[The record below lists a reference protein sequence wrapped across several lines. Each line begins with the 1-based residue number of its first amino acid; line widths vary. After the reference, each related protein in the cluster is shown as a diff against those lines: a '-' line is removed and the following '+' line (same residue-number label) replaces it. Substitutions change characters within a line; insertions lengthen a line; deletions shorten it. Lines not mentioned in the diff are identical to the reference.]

1 MFKKR
6 KKIIVGVLGLMMAL
20 GLAACGK
27 SSQPA
32 DTGKVQVVASLDFYG
47 EMAKAVGGNKVEVQS
62 IIHSASVDPHDYEP
76 SSADAKD
83 YHKASLII
91 SNGGDYDNWSTN
103 YAKQNEDAKSI
114 VAAKLTGWKTG
125 GNEHL
130 WYRPDTPKKMTNAIA
145 AKLSELRPK
154 DKGYFKKNAA
164 SYLTKLAPLR
174 KLQSEAQKQLAGKT
188 YMATEPVYDNTLLT
202 LGAKQVNAG
211 FARAVDDGNDPTVAQ
226 MKLWRAS
233 VKDKK
238 VAFIIN
244 NPQNSGKMVKQAIA
258 YAKANGVPVINA
270 TETMPDGKD
279 YLSWQT
285 GELQQVLD
293 ALK

>member
-6 KKIIVGVLGLMMAL
+6 KRIIVGVLGLMMAL

-27 SSQPA
+27 TSQPA
-32 DTGKVQVVASLDFYG
+32 SSGKVQVVASLDFYG
-47 EMAKAVGGNKVEVQS
+47 EMAKAVGGSKVNVTS
-62 IIHSASVDPHDYEP
+62 IIHTASVDPHDYEP
-76 SSADAKD
+76 NTADAKA

-103 YAKQNEDAKSI
+103 YAEQNESAKSI

-145 AKLSELRPK
+145 KQLGALRPK
-154 DKGYFKKNAA
+154 DKAYFKKNAA
-164 SYLTKLAPLR
+164 NYLTKLAPLR
-174 KLQSEAQKQLAGKT
+174 KLQSEAQKQLAGQA
-188 YMATEPVYDNTLLT
+188 YMATEPVYDNTLEK
-202 LGAKQVNAG
+202 LGAKQVNSG
-211 FARAVDDGNDPTVAQ
+211 FARAVDEGNDPTVAQ
-226 MKLWRAS
+226 MKLWRKA
-233 VKDKK
+233 VKNKQ
-238 VAFIIN
+238 VAFVIN

-258 YAKANGVPVINA
+258 YAKTNGVPVINA

-285 GELQQVLD
+285 GELKQVLA